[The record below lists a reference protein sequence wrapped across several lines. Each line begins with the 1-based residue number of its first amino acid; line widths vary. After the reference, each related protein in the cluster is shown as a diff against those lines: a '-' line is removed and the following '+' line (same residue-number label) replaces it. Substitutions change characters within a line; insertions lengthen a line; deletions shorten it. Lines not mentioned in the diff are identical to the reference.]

1 MIRYE
6 QLDIGYRVYSENTPV
21 GKIKIVKGGY
31 RYVPNGYSA
40 KQGGEIFSSL
50 EECKQSL
57 EDD

>member
-6 QLDIGYRVYSENTPV
+6 SIDVGYRVYLDEKPV
-21 GKIKIVKGGY
+21 GKIKTVNGGY

-50 EECKQSL
+50 EECQQSL
-57 EDD
+57 EDN